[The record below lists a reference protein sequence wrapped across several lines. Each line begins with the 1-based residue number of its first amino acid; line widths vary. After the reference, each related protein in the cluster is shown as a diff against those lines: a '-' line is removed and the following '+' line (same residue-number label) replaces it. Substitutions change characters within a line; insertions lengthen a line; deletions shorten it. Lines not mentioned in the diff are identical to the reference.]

1 MWSPLTPPPCLSLQS
16 ALSLFVNFLYFLLFL
31 YLRPMIFHPISAF
44 PTRNLFS
51 LTEAAACVATLTNNV
66 LALFIALE
74 YTSSSSCDTD
84 DDGGD
89 SPRVTNLGAAFAAVN
104 VLFIFLT
111 LYAWDRDAK
120 RDTSKVAPGLP
131 ESPSFDSLSLN
142 SDLLSLSLEF
152 ANLVSTIEALQPNS
166 PTQEKVKDELPYLHS
181 KVLSFVRRS
190 LHDDKP
196 STLAIDRYDTIVSSV
211 NEQVR
216 VKSETEKAPRRNRRS
231 RERSLFTHCVGP
243 LCSHVCG

>member
-1 MWSPLTPPPCLSLQS
+1 
-16 ALSLFVNFLYFLLFL
+16 VNFLYFLLFL

-66 LALFIALE
+66 LALFIALDH
-74 YTSSSSCDTD
+74 TSSCDTD
-84 DDGGD
+84 DDGD
-89 SPRVTNLGAAFAAVN
+89 SPRVANLGAAFAAVN

-120 RDTSKVAPGLP
+120 SSAYKVAPGLS
-131 ESPSFDSLSLN
+131 ESPSSDSLSLN

-152 ANLVSTIEALQPNS
+152 ANLVSIIEALPPNS
-166 PTQEKVKDELPYLHS
+166 FTLEKVKDELPYLHS

-216 VKSETEKAPRRNRRS
+216 VKSETEKAPRRRRRNRRS